1 MSILQS
7 LFKLP
12 TFEDSWQNL
21 IATFLQRI
29 MFLLLLVSS
38 AIALLALI
46 ADTDTRDRLPYV
58 ISIIVWIIAALVV
71 LKRGYLTASALLLIG
86 GLWLVLAVGT
96 LTSAG
101 VYSSAYMSMIIL
113 IIIVGTALGN
123 EAVLLMV
130 IANMILGAYA
140 VWIGVGNHIGDV
152 AGINFTPLM
161 MWFFMSVIFLIIA
174 AMVVTVRRTL
184 VNMVNQIQHDSAFYR
199 VIVNDQTE
207 LIVRWNPDR
216 TRTFVNDAYCRYFGI
231 TTEQALGADFF
242 PLLNEDDKQW
252 IIDKLARLSPE
263 NPVDV
268 DEHRVVRP
276 DGTVGWQQ
284 WSDRAFYDEHG
295 NLMGYQSVGR
305 DITAIKELEVKEREL
320 GIAAERENLLRD
332 FLSAVS
338 HDLQTPLSVM
348 RTNLYMIRKLTDP
361 VKILDR
367 ANRIDNQ
374 IDKLSQM
381 IGDILTV
388 ARLENAAQMNFT
400 PASVSEVLNIAIVP
414 LQDEAQSKRIQ
425 LDVSLPEAE
434 AHINADVVELQRA
447 FTNLV
452 QNAIKYTPTGGKV
465 CIEAHQE
472 KGQIQV
478 KIADTGIGISKDE
491 LPFIFDRFYRATNAQ
506 QFEKGT
512 GLGLAISKRIIELH
526 SGIVQVSSEVGTGT
540 TFTVN
545 LPLIP

>member
-1 MSILQS
+1 MSILQF

-12 TFEDSWQNL
+12 AFEDSWQNL

-29 MFLLLLVSS
+29 MFLLLLVAS
-38 AIALLALI
+38 AIAMLALI
-46 ADTDTRDRLPYV
+46 ADTNTRDRLPYV
-58 ISIIVWIIAALVV
+58 ISIIFWIIGALAV
-71 LKRGYLTASALLLIG
+71 LKRGYLTISAALLLG

-96 LTSAG
+96 LTSTG
-101 VYSSAYMSMIIL
+101 VYSPAYMSMIIL
-113 IIIVGTALGN
+113 IIIIGTALGN
-123 EAVLLMV
+123 EGVLLMV
-130 IANMILGAYA
+130 LANMILGGLA
-140 VWIGVGNHIGDV
+140 VWTGVGNHMGAV
-152 AGINFTPLM
+152 AGVNFSPFM

-184 VNMVNQIQHDSAFYR
+184 VNMVNQMQYDSAFYR
-199 VIVNDQTE
+199 AIVNDQTE
-207 LIVRWNPDR
+207 LIVRWKTDR

-231 TTEQALGADFF
+231 TREQAIGADFF

-252 IIDKLARLSPE
+252 IIGKLARLSPE
-263 NPVDV
+263 NPIDV

-276 DGTVGWQQ
+276 DGTIGWQQ

-295 NLMGYQSVGR
+295 NLIGYQSVGR

-320 GIAAERENLLRD
+320 AIAAERENLLRD

-388 ARLENAAQMNFT
+388 ARLENAPQLNFAPSSISDILDIT
-400 PASVSEVLNIAIVP
+400 VAP

-425 LDVSLPEAE
+425 LDMTLQKGESR
-434 AHINADVVELQRA
+434 INADTVELQRA

-452 QNAIKYTPTGGKV
+452 QNAIKYTPTGGKI
-465 CIEAHQE
+465 CIEARQE
-472 KGQIQV
+472 RGHVQV
-478 KIADTGIGISKDE
+478 KIVDTGIGISEQD
-491 LPFIFDRFYRATNAQ
+491 LPFIFDRFYRASNAQ

-526 SGIVQVSSEVGTGT
+526 SGIVQVSSNVGAGT

-545 LPLIP
+545 LPTIR